1 MAGPISYTIDGQQY
15 VTVEAGWGGA
25 FPLALGGISTV
36 AKVKPEARVLTYKIG
51 GNAKLPAPDPSP
63 DVLPPPPP
71 VTADAATAN
80 KGRDLYNGYCGMRS
94 EEHTS
99 ELQSLMRISYAV
111 FCLQKQT

>member
-1 MAGPISYTIDGQQY
+1 MAEPISYTIDGQQY

-71 VTADAATAN
+71 VPADAATVN
-80 KGRDLYNGYCGMRS
+80 KGRDLYNGYCGMCHGPNAMSGRS
-94 EEHTS
+94 SGRERVC
-99 ELQSLMRISYAV
+99 QYV
-111 FCLQKQT
+111 